1 MSLELK
7 IKDWQPVASLATLK
21 ARAAFLKSIRQFF
34 EAREVLEVETPL
46 LCATGALDPYLNVI
60 PVHGG
65 YLQTSPEYAMKRLL
79 AAGVGSMYQLCKAF
93 RGDECGRLH
102 NTEFTMLEWYR
113 LDFDHHQLMDE
124 MDDFLQAM
132 IGSAKAIRLSYRALF
147 ETHLNINPHTA
158 SIEKVQALA
167 EKLKIHLSPVALQN
181 LKRDDWLDLLMTHH
195 LEPKLGFTAPVMIYD
210 YPATQAALAKLR
222 QDVSHELAVGERFEV
237 YIQGIELANGYH
249 ELTDA
254 TVQGIRF
261 QEDCKRRADLGVPK
275 MAVDHR
281 LMQALE
287 SGLPACAGVALG
299 VDRLFMLKMGCK
311 SIRDVLAFPGE
322 CA

>member
-7 IKDWQPVASLATLK
+7 SNSWRPVASLETLK
-21 ARAAFLKSIRQFF
+21 ARADFLKSIRQFF

-46 LCATGALDPYLNVI
+46 LCATGALDPYLDVI
-60 PVHGG
+60 PAYGG

-79 AAGVGSMYQLCKAF
+79 AAGLGSMYQLCKAF

-102 NTEFTMLEWYR
+102 NAEFTMLEWYR
-113 LDFDHHQLMDE
+113 LGFDHHQLMDE

-132 IGSAKAIRLSYRALF
+132 IGSAKALRISYKELF
-147 ETHLNINPHTA
+147 QKHLNINPHTA
-158 SIEKVQALA
+158 SL
-167 EKLKIHLSPVALQN
+167 EKLKELAENLNIHLSPEALKN

-195 LEPKLGFTAPVMIYD
+195 LEPTLGFTAPLMVYD
-210 YPATQAALAKLR
+210 YPASQAALAKLR
-222 QDVSHELAVGERFEV
+222 QDEPHEPPVGERFEV

-249 ELTDA
+249 ELTDSR
-254 TVQGIRF
+254 VQGIRF
-261 QEDCKRRADLGVPK
+261 QEDYERRAELGVSQ
-275 MAVDHR
+275 MAIDTR

-299 VDRLFMLKMGCK
+299 IDRLFMLKMGCK
-311 SIRDVLAFPGE
+311 SIGDVLAFP
-322 CA
+322 ARHA